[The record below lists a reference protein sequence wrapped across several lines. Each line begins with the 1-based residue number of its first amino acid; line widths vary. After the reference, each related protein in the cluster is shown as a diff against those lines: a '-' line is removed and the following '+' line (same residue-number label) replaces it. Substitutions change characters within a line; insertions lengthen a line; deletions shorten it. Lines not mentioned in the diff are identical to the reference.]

1 MMSYFIL
8 RSDVTNGM
16 YCQIWKLPSELPKFH
31 RPARGIPMGD
41 EYPTGVKFQMAPE
54 VRGSLIGDVIPNA
67 INYLMVSS
75 RMKQLL
81 ARHATAEIEF
91 LRFTLLSHKGRI
103 ASEDLYI
110 VNVIGTQE
118 WADMERSMGA
128 RVTTPEGERK
138 FEHLRRL
145 YLKDG
150 EIDPHINI
158 FRVSAMPKLVL
169 VREDLKTLFDNEGI
183 TGAVFHP
190 MGTKVDI
197 Q

>member
-1 MMSYFIL
+1 
-8 RSDVTNGM
+8 
-16 YCQIWKLPSELPKFH
+16 
-31 RPARGIPMGD
+31 MGD
-41 EYPTGVKFQMAPE
+41 EYPAGVKFQMAPE
-54 VRGSLIGDVIPNA
+54 ARGSQIGDVIPNA

-75 RMKQLL
+75 RMKELL

-91 LRFTLLSHKGRI
+91 LRFALVNHKGRI
-103 ASEDLYI
+103 ASDDLYI
-110 VNVIGTQE
+110 ANVLGTRE

-150 EIDPHINI
+150 EIDPRINV

-169 VREDLKTLFDNEGI
+169 VREDLKLLFESEGI

-190 MGTKVDI
+190 VGTKVDI
-197 Q
+197 R